1 MHSKIFL
8 LIFLILESVTAQ
20 LQNSRVYL
28 DKISSLYIPA
38 RYDSNDFPK
47 FKLGKNAAE
56 QLAYDPVQK
65 LLYVTGEERLSAV
78 DLSNPNDPQIVYR
91 KQFSKMDPTD
101 VEYCGNHVFVTVNND
116 ENPEEGRIMVFR
128 SYNRRHNTMP
138 IVLNIVVGPSPN
150 SLRPTSSCTTI
161 LVALEGDP
169 FARGGNL
176 IDPEGGIGVL
186 KFPSNFISEK
196 TYSYQIL
203 GFGKFNS
210 KYSLLARSGVRYVY
224 TESGSTF
231 AQDIEPEQITLSA
244 DEKRAYVTLQEN
256 NAVAEVDLLT
266 DSITQIH
273 GLGFKDWKNYKLDPS
288 DSDGGIHIYPYPVY
302 GIYQPS
308 AIKTVIVGRR
318 EFLVTADEGDGK
330 DYSGKK
336 LTTSG
341 FNEVKRVHDITLS
354 ETSEVLQWAK
364 ERKIPNIQNDALLGK
379 LQITTQNG
387 RLKDGTYDK
396 LYTFGGR
403 GFSVLSSDTM
413 NRVYDSGSSVE
424 ESHALQ
430 FPMLFNSNVKSSANI
445 SDTFDTRSD
454 NKGPECESIEVA
466 YDGQRAIV
474 FVGNE
479 RPGSISIYSFNN
491 DMSGGTLES
500 VYNGVWTVN
509 GTWGDGFSQG
519 YISDLDPD
527 DIKYLS
533 PNQSPNGQ
541 PMLLVAGSE
550 SGTVSLFNVKGMQS
564 PLPNPQVNYRVQVK
578 PLESEPLRESSATEA
593 TTNTNNKG
601 AKGKDRITK
610 KLNKFNRKQSRN
622 IQQKS
627 KRNAKR
633 NKKSLNKRNR
643 KLSRKTR
650 TKGKLS
656 RKTQTTK
663 TKKQTKAKK
672 SKSRQKS
679 KKKTSKRKASTKSK
693 KQKRS
698 SKSKRKK
705 GSSKKSKSKV

>member
-8 LIFLILESVTAQ
+8 LIFLILESVNAQ

-28 DKISSLYIPA
+28 DKISSLYVPA

-91 KQFSKMDPTD
+91 KQFNKMDPTD

-138 IVLNIVVGPSPN
+138 IVLNIVAGPSPN
-150 SLRPTSSCTTI
+150 SLRPTPSCATI

-203 GFGKFNS
+203 GFGKFNN

-256 NAVAEVDLLT
+256 NAIAEVDLLT

-336 LTTSG
+336 LTTPG

-564 PLPNPQVNYRVQVK
+564 RFKSSLSRVNPLGKVPPLKPQQILTTKAPKEANKLQRNLINLTENKVGTFSRSPKGTLKEIKSPLTNGTENSLGKQEQRANFLGKPKPLKRKNKQKQRNQNQGKNQRKKLQKEKRRQNRKNRNVRQNRRGRKGQVK
-578 PLESEPLRESSATEA
+578 
-593 TTNTNNKG
+593 NQ
-601 AKGKDRITK
+601 
-610 KLNKFNRKQSRN
+610 NRKF
-622 IQQKS
+622 
-627 KRNAKR
+627 
-633 NKKSLNKRNR
+633 
-643 KLSRKTR
+643 
-650 TKGKLS
+650 KG
-656 RKTQTTK
+656 R
-663 TKKQTKAKK
+663 
-672 SKSRQKS
+672 
-679 KKKTSKRKASTKSK
+679 
-693 KQKRS
+693 
-698 SKSKRKK
+698 
-705 GSSKKSKSKV
+705 V